1 MLYDSSY
8 VVAQITNITDQ
19 ELLALIP
26 APYSSFDD
34 FAGETVHSSIQN
46 TLATIRAN
54 LTDPSHLMTTYL
66 YESPF
71 GLSKTID
78 PNGRETSYV
87 YDEFGRLVQVMDHDG
102 NVLSETEYNYSN
114 Q

>member
-1 MLYDSSY
+1 ME
-8 VVAQITNITDQ
+8 N
-19 ELLALIP
+19 LLPP
-26 APYSSFDD
+26 AYSSFED
-34 FAGETVHSSIQN
+34 FAGETVHVNIKNVLQ
-46 TLATIRAN
+46 TIKSN
-54 LTDPSHLMTTYL
+54 LSGIDQLMTIYL

-78 PNGRETSYV
+78 PNGRETSYE
-87 YDEFGRLVQVMDHDG
+87 YDDFGRLIQVMDHDG